1 MASKVPHLMTLAD
14 LSAPQ
19 ILRILSH
26 AHHQKHLATPWLRP
40 QQVGGKK
47 SLQLSKLKMPSQ
59 SLFNKSIALLFSKRS
74 TRTRVAAE
82 TSAVLLGGRALF
94 LGREDIQ
101 LGVNESPRDTARV
114 IGGMCE
120 GIFARV
126 GDHSEIEE
134 LARYSPVPVLNALS
148 SLWHP
153 TQTLADLLTLHEHAH
168 LFDPSIPA
176 PTEDSRTKGVPSLPM
191 LKPLTITY
199 VGDSANVLHD
209 MLVTLPRLGHK
220 LRVATPPQYGCPEPV
235 WARVKELGCDVEGAQ
250 LESGLPGIPNGGIW
264 WGADPK
270 EAVKGADVVV
280 TDTWISMGQEA
291 EKEERLKAFEG
302 YQVTEALCREGGAN
316 PDWKFMH
323 CLPRKPNEVDDEVF
337 YGPRSLVFPEADNRK
352 WTIMAAFDLLFGKWD
367 ITGER
372 EAARRQSFAQALKA

>member
-47 SLQLSKLKMPSQ
+47 SIQLSKLKMPSQ

-126 GDHSEIEE
+126 GDHSEIEV
-134 LARYSPVPVLNALS
+134 RSP
-148 SLWHP
+148 
-153 TQTLADLLTLHEHAH
+153 
-168 LFDPSIPA
+168 
-176 PTEDSRTKGVPSLPM
+176 
-191 LKPLTITY
+191 
-199 VGDSANVLHD
+199 
-209 MLVTLPRLGHK
+209 
-220 LRVATPPQYGCPEPV
+220 C
-235 WARVKELGCDVEGAQ
+235 
-250 LESGLPGIPNGGIW
+250 
-264 WGADPK
+264 
-270 EAVKGADVVV
+270 
-280 TDTWISMGQEA
+280 
-291 EKEERLKAFEG
+291 
-302 YQVTEALCREGGAN
+302 
-316 PDWKFMH
+316 
-323 CLPRKPNEVDDEVF
+323 
-337 YGPRSLVFPEADNRK
+337 
-352 WTIMAAFDLLFGKWD
+352 
-367 ITGER
+367 
-372 EAARRQSFAQALKA
+372 